1 MGDFLR
7 TLSLPEAAQFL
18 GVHKETARNLAASH
32 RLPGAKVG
40 RSWRFLEDDLVTY
53 LRSLYSGDASQ
64 GVVNHRS
71 NKTTWHSTNVTVFGG
86 LTSPTRDEEYE
97 KVLGLR

>member
-1 MGDFLR
+1 MQNISLR
-7 TLSLPEAAQFL
+7 TLSLIEAAQFL
-18 GVHKETARNLAASH
+18 GIHKQTARTLAASH
-32 RLPGAKVG
+32 QLPGAKVG

-71 NKTTWHSTNVTVFGG
+71 KTTWHSTNVTVFGG
-86 LTSPTRDEEYE
+86 LTSPTRDAEYE
-97 KVLGLR
+97 KVLGMR